1 MAKVFCGETLFQAVF
16 RVMQAM
22 GVNALDRSHPI
33 EKCLREA
40 AVFPL
45 YDAGNIGMQMRK
57 IWGVML
63 DKDFDP
69 RAIADS
75 RPMPFK
81 KSMVGAGIDA
91 TTEIPAPHD
100 PTTQAKRKA
109 SKRY

>member
-1 MAKVFCGETLFQAVF
+1 M
-16 RVMQAM
+16 
-22 GVNALDRSHPI
+22 P
-33 EKCLREA
+33 
-40 AVFPL
+40 
-45 YDAGNIGMQMRK
+45 GNIGMQMRK

-81 KSMVGAGIDA
+81 KSMEGAGIDA
-91 TTEIPAPHD
+91 ATEIPAHHD

-109 SKRY
+109 SKRS

>member
-1 MAKVFCGETLFQAVF
+1 M
-16 RVMQAM
+16 RAM
-22 GVNALDRSHPI
+22 GVNSLDRVHPL
-33 EKCLREA
+33 ERYLREA

-45 YDAGNIGMQMRK
+45 YEAGDIGMQMRK

-81 KSMVGAGIDA
+81 RSMEGAGTDSPAANITSAVSSDSNVPSR
-91 TTEIPAPHD
+91 TTPNSPPRQRRAN
-100 PTTQAKRKA
+100 Q
-109 SKRY
+109 